1 MGKDH
6 THFYRAQGRERAAS
20 ARGQLGQ
27 RSGKWPS
34 SVCLS
39 GSVCGGMLSSSG
51 DMWSFGY
58 LRDIY

>member
-6 THFYRAQGRERAAS
+6 THFYRAQGRERASS

-27 RSGKWPS
+27 RSGKWPT
-34 SVCLS
+34 SVYLS
-39 GSVCGGMLSSSG
+39 RNVCGGMLSSSG
-51 DMWSFGY
+51 DMQSFEC